1 MTMQA
6 ERIKVL
12 YVDDEEGNLTAFR
25 ASFRREFEVHTMA
38 SGRTSRTCS
47 VKAGYMMRDQAVPPA
62 HKRRPV
68 SVKRQ
73 VRS

>member
-1 MTMQA
+1 M
-6 ERIKVL
+6 
-12 YVDDEEGNLTAFR
+12 GNSRPESMRAPTATF
-25 ASFRREFEVHTMA
+25 AAVMWVHTMA